1 MTCFFYHGPSDDE
14 VAAGVDMVLGLS
26 VEVLLRDADLD
37 PLLHDVI
44 AELGQG
50 DLKIKFKK
58 YCFLRNFELPSRKL
72 TLPNLLF

>member
-1 MTCFFYHGPSDDE
+1 MCSFIFPKFRSWLVFYHGSSDDE

-37 PLLHDVI
+37 HLLHDVI

-50 DLKIKFKK
+50 DLKIKFIKSVI
-58 YCFLRNFELPSRKL
+58 L
-72 TLPNLLF
+72 